1 MHDFNDYYYY
11 RVVKEMGY
19 KKITE
24 TESVAV
30 SALMLDTS
38 RTNTPDK
45 IPSVIEVRQSLIL
58 VAQSC
63 IYMSAFLL
71 LFLYN

>member
-1 MHDFNDYYYY
+1 
-11 RVVKEMGY
+11 MGY

-45 IPSVIEVRQSLIL
+45 IPSVIEVR
-58 VAQSC
+58 
-63 IYMSAFLL
+63 
-71 LFLYN
+71 